1 MNLPPYVVVTTAK
14 NEQDSISKTID
25 TVLTQSHPPILYVVV
40 DDNSED
46 DTLDIIKQKS
56 VTIVHINKP
65 PIPVRSYN
73 MLRGLLVGIKKA
85 TKEYP
90 EWEYLLKVD
99 ADTLLPKKYVENL
112 LSRLTSN
119 PKVGIASGVMSKRT
133 LQKTRPSDGAKI
145 FRRACWD
152 EIGGL
157 DMIVGWDTHGTLKA
171 MKEGWITR
179 AYSDISYIEH
189 RTSKKTSLKGWVQ
202 MGFNRYYLGFPLFHT
217 CFASVIYLNDYP
229 YFLGSITML
238 LSQIIAGLT
247 RKRPFDV
254 TYYSYVRKIALWEI
268 LERLTKRQYL

>member
-1 MNLPPYVVVTTAK
+1 MNLPPYVAVTTAK

-46 DTLDIIKQKS
+46 YTLNIIKQKP
-56 VTIVHINKP
+56 VTVVHIDKP
-65 PIPVRSYN
+65 PIPIRSYN

-90 EWEYLLKVD
+90 EWEYLLKID
-99 ADTLLPKKYVENL
+99 ADTLLPSKYVENL
-112 LSRLTSN
+112 LRRLTTN

-145 FRRACWD
+145 FRRTCWE

-157 DMIVGWDTHGTLKA
+157 DMVVGWDTHGTLKA
-171 MKEGWITR
+171 MKEGWLTR
-179 AYSDISYIEH
+179 AYSDIIYIEN

-202 MGFNRYYLGFPLFHT
+202 VGFNRYYLGFPIFHT
-217 CFASVIYLNDYP
+217 FWTAIVYLNDYP

-238 LSQIIAGLT
+238 LSQIIARLA
-247 RKRPFDV
+247 RKKPFDAS
-254 TYYSYVRKIALWEI
+254 YYASVRKIALWEM
-268 LERLTKRQYL
+268 LERITKRQYL